1 MPRAQLVAWNKL
13 KITVHTTETE
23 NYLYTNNFD
32 IEGGNFSNA
41 GTIATR
47 IKSILKEIG
56 LPNEVVR
63 KSAIVCYESE
73 INVVS
78 YARKGIIT
86 LTVTPKTVE
95 IEVIDEGPGI
105 PDVELA
111 REQGYSTASQQIR
124 EMGFGAGMGLYNIN
138 CYSDKFDISSEVNK
152 GTFLK
157 IIINIP

>member
-1 MPRAQLVAWNKL
+1 MVAWNKL
-13 KITVHTTETE
+13 KIIVHTTETE

-32 IEGGNFSNA
+32 IEGGNFNNA

-95 IEVIDEGPGI
+95 IDVIDEGPGI

-111 REQGYSTASQQIR
+111 REQGYSTASQQVR
-124 EMGFGAGMGLYNIN
+124 EMGFGAGMGLYNIQ

-157 IIINIP
+157 IIVNIP

>member
-1 MPRAQLVAWNKL
+1 MVAWNKL
-13 KITVHTTETE
+13 KITVHITETE
-23 NYLYTNNFD
+23 NYLYTNSFD
-32 IEGGNFSNA
+32 IEGGNFSKA
-41 GTIATR
+41 GTISTR

-56 LPNEVVR
+56 LPNDVVR

-73 INVVS
+73 INIVS

-95 IEVIDEGPGI
+95 IDVIDEGPGI
-105 PDVELA
+105 PDIELA
-111 REQGYSTASQQIR
+111 MKQGYSTASQQIR
-124 EMGFGAGMGLYNIN
+124 EMGFGAGMGLYNIK
-138 CYSDKFDISSEVNK
+138 CYSDKFNISSEVDK

>member
-1 MPRAQLVAWNKL
+1 LVAWNKL
-13 KITVHTTETE
+13 KITVRATETE
-23 NYLYTNNFD
+23 NYLYKNSFD

-41 GTIATR
+41 GTIAMR
-47 IKSILKEIG
+47 IKSILKERG

-86 LTVTPKTVE
+86 LTVNPKAVE
-95 IEVIDEGPGI
+95 IEIIDEGPGI

-111 REQGYSTASQQIR
+111 KKQGYSTANQQIR
-124 EMGFGAGMGLYNIN
+124 EMGFGAGMGLYNIQ

-157 IIINIP
+157 IIINIPQCI

>member
-1 MPRAQLVAWNKL
+1 
-13 KITVHTTETE
+13 VHTTETE

-32 IEGGNFSNA
+32 IEGGNFNNA

-95 IEVIDEGPGI
+95 IDVIDEGPGI

-111 REQGYSTASQQIR
+111 REQGYSTASQQVR
-124 EMGFGAGMGLYNIN
+124 EMGFGAGMGLYNIQ

-157 IIINIP
+157 IIVNIP